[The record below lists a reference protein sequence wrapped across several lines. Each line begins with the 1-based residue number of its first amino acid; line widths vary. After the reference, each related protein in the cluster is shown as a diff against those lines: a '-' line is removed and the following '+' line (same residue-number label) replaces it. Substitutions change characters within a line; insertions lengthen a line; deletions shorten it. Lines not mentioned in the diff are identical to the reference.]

1 MCGDRIAASG
11 RFEGLRRR
19 LGGSGDSR
27 SLVKVQWRWE
37 VMIEIAKSFLKSF
50 RFLKANSGNAT
61 CQQYRFDG
69 VLFSTL
75 KMGQDFPEDGSGL
88 KWAWFQNSLFWI
100 ISPTK
105 VEFIYKCRFILS
117 SSVPCQWSLFWCL
130 SLEVIFALN
139 CQRQQQQLDLTSCE
153 SPS

>member
-1 MCGDRIAASG
+1 
-11 RFEGLRRR
+11 
-19 LGGSGDSR
+19 
-27 SLVKVQWRWE
+27 
-37 VMIEIAKSFLKSF
+37 MIEITKLFLKSF
-50 RFLKANSGNAT
+50 RFLKANSGNVT

-100 ISPTK
+100 ISPAK

-117 SSVPCQWSLFWCL
+117 SSVPCQ
-130 SLEVIFALN
+130 
-139 CQRQQQQLDLTSCE
+139 
-153 SPS
+153 